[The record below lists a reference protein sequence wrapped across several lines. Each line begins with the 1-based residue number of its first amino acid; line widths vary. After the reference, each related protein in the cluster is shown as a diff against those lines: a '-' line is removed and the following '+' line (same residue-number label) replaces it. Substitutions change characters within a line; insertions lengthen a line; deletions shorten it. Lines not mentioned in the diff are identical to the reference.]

1 MSDPVPVN
9 LPAEFEAVYSY
20 RDSDGKEYARVYR
33 YPDRCPGR
41 KADPYRL
48 DGEAWV
54 HRAPEKRWPYRV
66 ETLNGDGRTVLI
78 VEGEKCADAAA
89 GKLKEDWDVLSW
101 MGGTGAVHKT
111 DWVCLEARH
120 VILWPDAD
128 DSETGLKAM
137 TKLAGIAS
145 KAKAASVQM
154 IKPEPERD
162 TDDVKAWDVA
172 NAIEEGVDVVA
183 YIEQADYIELG
194 EPESDPLDNLI
205 EKTKTDAGAAF
216 EPDVLERLVEMK
228 QKDLSGFARIREK
241 LKEAG
246 VSMALLED
254 GLKQTH
260 GGRDGDDLQGSEIKY
275 SEADPWPD
283 SVNGASLL
291 DEMSGLISQYV
302 YLPKPMAD
310 AVALWC
316 LTTWIHDRLEIST
329 FLNVTSAT
337 KRCGKSLLMEI
348 LAELVRHPLPASG
361 RVTPA
366 AIFRII
372 EKQGPTL
379 LLDEADTFFGDDPE
393 LRGIVN
399 GSQRRG
405 QAYVLRCVGENHET
419 RNFVTWC
426 PKAISGI
433 GGLPDTVIDRALVLS
448 LERKPPSDR
457 SVGRWRDRDKEA
469 IKDLQRRIARWIND
483 TGGAILELRDSVRF
497 PPCLNDRA
505 RDAWEALLA
514 ISDEA
519 GGHWAGEGGRAW
531 TACEAVRAE
540 AEDETGAREK
550 LLADLREVSKAAG
563 DPEALPTKQI
573 LEELIA
579 MEGRPWSEYKR
590 GKPLSP
596 RGLSGLLNP
605 FKVRPGT
612 IRTDEGTSRGYKR
625 KDLERVWKSY
635 PSNGGVVSNT
645 ATQINKNSNLGA
657 FLSDTEDCVASDTIA
672 PNSIKNNDCVVVSD
686 TIPPLKGKEDQEALD
701 EAFEERAAIQE
712 YDGGLPREEAEARAA
727 AGQAPLR

>member
-1 MSDPVPVN
+1 MKPVP
-9 LPAEFEAVYSY
+9 AKFTAVYSY
-20 RDSDGKEYARVYR
+20 RDPEGKEYAQTYR
-33 YPDRCPGR
+33 YPGH

-48 DGEAWV
+48 EGDVWV
-54 HRAPEKRWPYRV
+54 NRAPKKRWPYRV
-66 ETLNGDGRTVLI
+66 EKLNGDGRRVLI

-89 GKLKEDWDVLSW
+89 GKLKDWDVLAW
-101 MGGTGAVHKT
+101 MGGSGVPHKT
-111 DWVCLEARH
+111 DWHCLEGRH

-128 DSETGLKAM
+128 DNETGLKAM
-137 TKLAGIAS
+137 TKMARIAS
-145 KAKAASVQM
+145 EAGAASMRM
-154 IKPEPERD
+154 IKPEPERNNEK
-162 TDDVKAWDVA
+162 VKAWDVF
-172 NAIEEGVDVVA
+172 NAVEEGIDVA
-183 YIEQADYIELG
+183 DYIEQTNYIELG

-205 EKTKTDAGAAF
+205 EKTKTDPGAAF
-216 EPDVLERLVEMK
+216 EPDVLARLVEMK
-228 QKDLSGFARIREK
+228 QEDLPDFVRIRKK

-246 VSMALLED
+246 VSMTLLDEAM
-254 GLKQTH
+254 KPQ

-275 SEADPWPD
+275 SEAEPWPD

-291 DEMSGLISQYV
+291 DEISGLISQYV

-348 LAELVRHPLPASG
+348 LAEIVRRPLPASG

-419 RNFVTWC
+419 RNFGTWC

-505 RDAWEALLA
+505 RDAWEALFA
-514 ISDEA
+514 ISDVA
-519 GGHWAGEGGRAW
+519 GGHWAGEGGRSW
-531 TACEAVRAE
+531 TACETVRAD

-550 LLADLREVSKAAG
+550 LLADLREVFKDAG

-573 LEELIA
+573 LEALIA
-579 MEGRPWSEYKR
+579 MEGRPWSEWKR
-590 GKPLSP
+590 GKQLSA
-596 RGLSGLLNP
+596 RGLSDLLNP

-612 IRTDEGTSRGYKR
+612 IRTDAEGTPKGYKR
-625 KDLERVWKSY
+625 TDLERVWKSY
-635 PSNGGVVSNT
+635 SLKGGILS
-645 ATQINKNSNLGA
+645 ATTPQINKNSNLEP
-657 FLSDTEDCVASDTIA
+657 FLSATEDCVVADTIA
-672 PNSIKNNDCVVVSD
+672 PNSIKNNDCGVVAD
-686 TIPPLKGKEDQEALD
+686 TIPPPKGKEDQEALD
-701 EAFEERAAIQE
+701 EAFDERAAIKQ
-712 YDGGLPREEAEARAA
+712 YDGGMTREEAEDEAKMFD
-727 AGQAPLR
+727 PFLV